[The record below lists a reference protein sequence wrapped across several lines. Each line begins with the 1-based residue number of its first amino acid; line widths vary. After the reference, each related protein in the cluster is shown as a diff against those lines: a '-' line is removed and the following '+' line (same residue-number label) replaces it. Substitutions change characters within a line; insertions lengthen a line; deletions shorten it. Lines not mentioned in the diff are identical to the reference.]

1 MAELTAM
8 KQVRPAS
15 YWLNQKVL
23 AWFGPAY
30 VLAILVGL
38 VLVAGFIPPPQPSL
52 SADEIAQVY
61 AQDATSIRIGLL
73 IAITGT
79 ALYAPFAAAI
89 SAQMMRQEDRRRP
102 VLAYVQL
109 INGGLGSLVLML
121 AFMFMMVA
129 AFDPTRPS
137 EITKVINELGWI
149 FLVIPFPPFC
159 IQYVAIAVAIFQDPS
174 EHPVFPRWVAHY
186 NIWIAVA
193 FLPTGLVGFFHHGPF
208 AWNGAISFWLAVA
221 VYAGWFLVMTW
232 ALLRSISVEQAA
244 AVPGRSGRGLPPRG
258 VSQSLDG

>member
-1 MAELTAM
+1 MAELTAT
-8 KQVRPAS
+8 KQTRSAL
-15 YWLNQKVL
+15 YWTNQKVL
-23 AWFGPAY
+23 AWCGPAY
-30 VLAILVGL
+30 VLAIVVGL
-38 VLVAGFIPPPQPSL
+38 VLVAGFIPPPRPSL
-52 SADEIAQVY
+52 SAHQIAQVY
-61 AQDATSIRIGLL
+61 AQNPTGIRIGLF
-73 IAITGT
+73 IAISGT

-89 SAQMMRQEDRRRP
+89 SAQMLRQEDRRRP

-129 AFDPTRPS
+129 AFDPGRPA

-159 IQYVAIAVAIFQDPS
+159 IQYVAIALAIFQDPS
-174 EHPVFPRWVAHY
+174 ARPLFPRWVAYY

-221 VYAGWFLVMTW
+221 VYAGWLLVMTW
-232 ALLRSISVEQAA
+232 ALLRSIREEQAA
-244 AVPGRSGRGLPPRG
+244 VVPVSGIVAGA
-258 VSQSLDG
+258 

>member
-1 MAELTAM
+1 MTDVT
-8 KQVRPAS
+8 QTGSPS
-15 YWLNQKVL
+15 YRLNQRVL
-23 AWFGPAY
+23 AWCGPMY
-30 VLAILVGL
+30 VLTILVGL
-38 VLVAGFIPPPQPSL
+38 VLVAGFIPPPRPSL

-61 AQDATSIRIGLL
+61 AQSTTSIRIGLL

-89 SAQMMRQEDRRRP
+89 SAQMLRHEDRRRP

-129 AFDPTRPS
+129 AFDPARPS
-137 EITKVINELGWI
+137 EITKVINELGWV

-159 IQYVAIAVAIFQDPS
+159 IQYIAIAVAIFQDPS
-174 EHPVFPRWVAHY
+174 EHPVFPRWVAYY
-186 NIWIAVA
+186 NVWIAVA
-193 FLPTGLVGFFHHGPF
+193 FLPTGLVGFFHRGPF

-221 VYAGWFLVMTW
+221 VYAGWLLVMTW
-232 ALLRSISVEQAA
+232 ALLQSMSEEQAD
-244 AVPGRSGRGLPPRG
+244 G
-258 VSQSLDG
+258 VSVSVTHEADISANRRS